1 MNTLALLRAAHVL
14 GVVIWIG
21 GVFMVTAVL
30 LPALRCGELGADQL
44 RAFRSIEGRFVWIA
58 RACVLLV
65 GASGLWLIE
74 ALDMWPRFALAGF
87 WWMHLMLATWAVFAL
102 LLFVLEPLVL
112 HRWFPA
118 WATRDPQ
125 RALAFMQW
133 AHVFL
138 LLLTLVTVAASVAG
152 AHGALWFAG

>member
-1 MNTLALLRAAHVL
+1 
-14 GVVIWIG
+14 
-21 GVFMVTAVL
+21 
-30 LPALRCGELGADQL
+30 
-44 RAFRSIEGRFVWIA
+44 VWIA

-74 ALDMWPRFALAGF
+74 VLDMWPRFALAGF
-87 WWMHLMLATWAVFAL
+87 WWMHLMLATWTVFAL

-152 AHGALWFAG
+152 AHGALWFAD

>member
-1 MNTLALLRAAHVL
+1 
-14 GVVIWIG
+14 
-21 GVFMVTAVL
+21 
-30 LPALRCGELGADQL
+30 
-44 RAFRSIEGRFVWIA
+44 VWIA

-118 WATRDPQ
+118 WAARDPQ

-138 LLLTLVTVAASVAG
+138 LLLTLLTVAASVAG